1 MKKGFT
7 LIELLCIIIIL
18 GVIALIAVP
27 MVNTII
33 TESKKESFKTTA
45 RSYANVAEKK
55 CLQEQIKQKPITMR
69 YKLENGKINPKL
81 DIKGEVPEG
90 YIYVNDKCEVTY
102 ELKNDKY
109 IVYVE
114 RPNDDVILIDN
125 TSTYQEN
132 KLSRVI
138 IENNNVL
145 NSPITRPGI
154 DNSKQNEASLVK
166 GTDNDGDTYYFRGN
180 VTNNYVKLL
189 KHPNDI
195 WFLNNNY
202 YNVEKDGATKIEK
215 GSDMIFR
222 IVRINGDGTIRL
234 VLNESIA
241 TTSYSTTNGTTDAA
255 KYMNSNAKIILDEW
269 YKSIDDISNYTT
281 QSKFCNDINMDNAS
295 FFSGGNR
302 IMKGYEAR
310 NSNPSLVCN
319 ENSILNLQVGML
331 SADENAFAGIRY
343 YDTEPNNYFYLNNN
357 TYNWTMTPMTYMA
370 NSVFM
375 SYSGDYLNYVGSG
388 GNYGIRPVINLKP
401 TVNYISGD
409 GTISNPYIIR

>member
-1 MKKGFT
+1 
-7 LIELLCIIIIL
+7 
-18 GVIALIAVP
+18 
-27 MVNTII
+27 
-33 TESKKESFKTTA
+33 
-45 RSYANVAEKK
+45 
-55 CLQEQIKQKPITMR
+55 
-69 YKLENGKINPKL
+69 
-81 DIKGEVPEG
+81 
-90 YIYVNDKCEVTY
+90 
-102 ELKNDKY
+102 
-109 IVYVE
+109 
-114 RPNDDVILIDN
+114 
-125 TSTYQEN
+125 
-132 KLSRVI
+132 
-138 IENNNVL
+138 
-145 NSPITRPGI
+145 
-154 DNSKQNEASLVK
+154 
-166 GTDNDGDTYYFRGN
+166 
-180 VTNNYVKLL
+180 
-189 KHPNDI
+189 
-195 WFLNNNY
+195 
-202 YNVEKDGATKIEK
+202 
-215 GSDMIFR
+215 MIFR

-241 TTSYSTTNGTTDAA
+241 TTSYSTTNGTTDGA
-255 KYMNSNAKIILDEW
+255 KYMNSNAKTILDEW

-281 QSKFCNDINMDNAS
+281 QSKFCNDINMDNAV

-343 YDTEPNNYFYLNNN
+343 YDTEANNYFYLDND

-370 NSVFM
+370 NNVFM

>member
-1 MKKGFT
+1 MTSEELNSLEKLNSKF
-7 LIELLCIIIIL
+7 IEECERVGNII
-18 GVIALIAVP
+18 
-27 MVNTII
+27 
-33 TESKKESFKTTA
+33 S
-45 RSYANVAEKK
+45 
-55 CLQEQIKQKPITMR
+55 
-69 YKLENGKINPKL
+69 KINWNITSDYCEAP
-81 DIKGEVPEG
+81 DCGNWS
-90 YIYVNDKCEVTY
+90 IYDGT
-102 ELKNDKY
+102 
-109 IVYVE
+109 VYG
-114 RPNDDVILIDN
+114 N
-125 TSTYQEN
+125 
-132 KLSRVI
+132 
-138 IENNNVL
+138 
-145 NSPITRPGI
+145 
-154 DNSKQNEASLVK
+154 

-241 TTSYSTTNGTTDAA
+241 TTSYSTTNGTTDGA
-255 KYMNSNAKIILDEW
+255 KYMNSNAKTILDEW

-281 QSKFCNDINMDNAS
+281 QSKFCNDINMDNAV

-302 IMKGYEAR
+302 IMKGYEAK

-375 SYSGDYLNYVGSG
+375 SYSGDYLDYIGSG

-401 TVNYISGD
+401 TINYISGD

>member
-33 TESKKESFKTTA
+33 TESKKESFKTTV
-45 RSYANVAEKK
+45 RSYVSAAEKK
-55 CLQEQIKQKPITMR
+55 CLQEQIKQKKITMM
-69 YKLENGKINPKL
+69 YKLENGEINPKL
-81 DIKGEVPEG
+81 ELKGEIPEG

-109 IVYVE
+109 IAYVE
-114 RPNDDVILIDN
+114 RPNEDVILIDN

-138 IENNNVL
+138 LSNNNII
-145 NSPITRPGI
+145 NSPVTRPGI
-154 DNSKQNEASLVK
+154 DNSRQNEANLVR
-166 GTDNDGDTYYFRGN
+166 GTDNDGYTYYFRGN

-189 KHPNDI
+189 KHPKDI
-195 WFLNNNY
+195 WFLNNKY
-202 YNVEKDGATKIEK
+202 YDEEQEGAIKIEK

-241 TTSYSTTNGTTDAA
+241 TKPYSSKTGTIDAS
-255 KYMNSNAKIILDEW
+255 KYMESNAKEILDEW
-269 YKSIDDISNYTT
+269 YKSVDEISNYTT
-281 QSKFCNDINMDNAS
+281 QSKFCNDTNMDNSS

-302 IMKGYEAR
+302 IMKGYEAS
-310 NSNPSLVCN
+310 NSNPSLICN
-319 ENSILNLQVGML
+319 ENSILDLQVGML

-343 YDTEPNNYFYLNNN
+343 YDVGPNDYFYLNNDA
-357 TYNWTMTPMTYMA
+357 YNWNITPMIYLG
-370 NSVFM
+370 NHVFM
-375 SYSGDYLNYVGSG
+375 SYSGKYINYVGAG

-409 GTISNPYIIR
+409 GTESNPYIIR